1 VERWHYIVL
10 QIYFTAKGR
19 VDYFVVV
26 GVGDD
31 EDYKGRVAVARAGEC
46 PRPSV
51 LTGLETELFAKL
63 GQDYKDVE
71 GDLEEQASIV
81 YDFRDS
87 RSERCPSLRG
97 RGSLTTWPCY
107 VTRRSTACTSC
118 P

>member
-1 VERWHYIVL
+1 VERWYYIVL
-10 QIYFTAKGR
+10 QMYFTAKGR

-31 EDYKGRVAVARAGEC
+31 EDYKGGVAVARSGGGLW
-46 PRPSV
+46 PSL

-63 GQDYKDVE
+63 EQDYKDVE

-87 RSERCPSLRG
+87 RSERCLSLRG
-97 RGSLTTWPCY
+97 RGPLTTWPCY
-107 VTRRSTACTSC
+107 VTRRSRARTSC